1 MQHPK
6 YMLTKLGASVSPS
19 GASGSPL
26 TIVKIF
32 LNSHLLINEKLNL
45 IPPGFPCYNDKTS
58 SNRILGKEVYW

>member
-32 LNSHLLINEKLNL
+32 SKFTPINK
-45 IPPGFPCYNDKTS
+45 
-58 SNRILGKEVYW
+58 